1 SGPRVAVVEDN
12 ADLLAYLAQELGR
25 WYRVL
30 PFPDSM
36 HAVQAIISDPP
47 DLIVSDIM
55 MPGLDGI
62 GLARKV
68 RASAK
73 TAEVPVLLL
82 SAREE
87 VEAKLA
93 GFEAGADD
101 YVHKPFDMQELHARI
116 ELHLR
121 LRSQARELREA
132 LDQLKRAE

>member
-1 SGPRVAVVEDN
+1 G
-12 ADLLAYLAQELGR
+12 
-25 WYRVL
+25 WYRVQ
-30 PFPDSM
+30 PFPDSSQ
-36 HAVQAIISDPP
+36 AVKSIISEPP

-62 GLARKV
+62 GLARQV
-68 RASAK
+68 RAAPS
-73 TAEVPVLLL
+73 TAAVPVLLL

-101 YVHKPFDMQELHARI
+101 YVHKPFDVQELHARI

-121 LRSQARELREA
+121 LRAPQRPR
-132 LDQLKRAE
+132 

>member
-1 SGPRVAVVEDN
+1 
-12 ADLLAYLAQELGR
+12 
-25 WYRVL
+25 
-30 PFPDSM
+30 
-36 HAVQAIISDPP
+36 
-47 DLIVSDIM
+47 LIVSDIM

-62 GLARKV
+62 ALARKI
-68 RASAK
+68 RAAPP

-101 YVHKPFDMQELHARI
+101 YVHKPFDIQELHARI

-121 LRSQARELREA
+121 LRAQQR
-132 LDQLKRAE
+132 QLPRRWSS